1 MKKFTIVLI
10 LLAACAMTMAAK
22 DDMDAASPDPAV
34 VDGSRQEITQ
44 LTRELNQAA
53 VKEDAGVYQRL
64 LAENYTAINE
74 SGQLQTKQMVVDATR
89 RHAVK
94 FTTINTSSI
103 EVQVT
108 GDKAVETDVSNVAGT
123 VKHRPFSGTYGSK
136 RVWEKRDGQWQ
147 VVSLTVY
154 QAK

>member
-1 MKKFTIVLI
+1 MKKFAIVLV
-10 LLAACAMTMAAK
+10 LLAACAMTLAAK
-22 DDMDAASPDPAV
+22 DDMDAASPDPAA
-34 VDGSRQEITQ
+34 VDSTRQEITQ

-53 VKEDAGVYQRL
+53 VKDDAGVYQRL

-74 SGQLQTKQMVVDATR
+74 NGQLQTKQMVVDATR

-94 FTTINTSSI
+94 FTTINTNSI
-103 EVQVT
+103 DVQVA
-108 GDKAVETDVSNVAGT
+108 GDKVVETDVANVAGSY
-123 VKHRPFSGTYGSK
+123 KHRPFSGTYGSK